1 MKTTTTLV
9 SRLSDSVQGIG
20 KLILAA
26 GIIASISTGCKK
38 DDNNNTTPTP
48 GVDIN
53 IQDSITS
60 NTTWTANNKYIL
72 NGFVYVTNGATLTI
86 EAGTLITG
94 DKASK
99 GSLIIKRGSKI
110 IAAGTVADP
119 IVFTSNL
126 AMGSRAPGDWGG
138 IIVCGNAPVNLAGGE
153 GLVEGG
159 PDAYYGG
166 NDAADNSGIIS
177 YVRIE
182 FAGIAF
188 QPNQEINGLT
198 LGAVG
203 TGTQIDHVQVSYSG
217 DDSFEFFGG
226 TVNAKYLVTY
236 KGQDDDYDTD
246 NGFSGHIQFAVAQR
260 DPNIADAS
268 GSNGFESD
276 NDAAGSAN
284 SPFTAVKFSNISIY
298 GPKADTSTAVNS
310 NFKRAAHIRRN
321 SQCSIYNSV
330 IAGFPVGLL
339 VDGTSTEGNATNNLL
354 QFRNNIIS
362 GCNTPLAVA
371 SGSTFDINAWFTT
384 SGYNNT
390 IQYDNS
396 NLANDPFNTTTPDFL
411 PKTGSPLLS
420 GADFTGLTG
429 FETVTYRGAFGTTNW
444 TSGWTNFNPQNTDY

>member
-1 MKTTTTLV
+1 MKTKLGTTKSLFNTIKTITQFVLV
-9 SRLSDSVQGIG
+9 TVV
-20 KLILAA
+20 
-26 GIIASISTGCKK
+26 IASLATSCK
-38 DDNNNTTPTP
+38 DDDEDNTTPPVT
-48 GVDIN
+48 GENIN
-53 IQDSITS
+53 VRDSITS

-86 EAGTLITG
+86 EAGTIVKG
-94 DKASK
+94 DKSSK

-110 IAAGTVADP
+110 IAAGTASNP

-126 AMGSRAPGDWGG
+126 SKGSRSPGDWGG
-138 IIVCGNAPVNLAGGE
+138 LIICGRAPVNLAGGE

-166 NDAADNSGIIS
+166 TDAADNSGVLS

-198 LGAVG
+198 LGAIG

-236 KGQDDDYDTD
+236 KGQDDDFDTD
-246 NGFSGHIQFAVAQR
+246 NGYVGRVQFAVAQR
-260 DPNIADAS
+260 EANIADAS

-284 SPFTAVKFSNISIY
+284 TPFTAVKFSNISIY
-298 GPKADTSTAVNS
+298 GPKSDTTTVVNS

-330 IAGFPVGLL
+330 IAGFPVGLY
-339 VDGTSTEGNATNNLL
+339 VDGTTCESNATNNLL
-354 QFRNNIIS
+354 QFKNSIVS
-362 GCNTPLAVA
+362 GCNAPLVVA
-371 SGSTFDINAWFTT
+371 SGSTFDITAWFN
-384 SGYNNT
+384 SNNNT
-390 IQYDNS
+390 LQYDNS
-396 NLANDPFNTTTPDFL
+396 NLANAPFNTASPNFL

-420 GADFTGLTG
+420 GADFTGLSG
-429 FETVTYRGAFGTTNW
+429 FDVVSFRGAFGNTDW
-444 TSGWTNFNPQNTDY
+444 TSGWVNYDPQNTDY